1 MLKALLTMLLFSST
15 ASAQDCPPLPD
26 ISGEKAALFADLA
39 ASPDEMAAAFIANR
53 LWSLWRTAPDAKAQ
67 DLLDRGMAMREV
79 FDFPE
84 SILIL
89 SELIAYCPDYPEG
102 YNQRAFTRYLA
113 QDYQGSLADIDIVLK
128 SETKHFGALSG
139 KALVQMNMGLTGA
152 AKLTMI
158 EALKVHPWLN
168 ERELLGQGEDL

>member
-1 MLKALLTMLLFSST
+1 MLKTLLCFLIFPLAAF
-15 ASAQDCPPLPD
+15 AQSCPPSPVQP
-26 ISGEKAALFADLA
+26 EKPQLFTNLA
-39 ASPDEMAAAFIANR
+39 ASPNEMAAAVIAR
-53 LWSLWRTAPDAKAQ
+53 ELWMLWRTAPDAKAQ
-67 DLLDRGMAMREV
+67 DLLDRGMAMRDV
-79 FDFPE
+79 FNFPE

-89 SELIAYCPDYPEG
+89 TELIAYCPDYPEG

-113 QDYQGSLADIDIVLK
+113 QDYQGSLDDIEIVLK
-128 SETKHFGALSG
+128 AEPKHFGALSG
-139 KALVQMNMGLTGA
+139 KALVQMNMGQTGQ